1 VISRH
6 LGTASL
12 LLACACGKEESPA
25 GRVGAAS
32 ASNKPSS
39 IAPPTA
45 PPTPRQGMAY
55 IAPGALVVGTPP
67 SAYPRLADE
76 EVAGEQLIVGG
87 FYIDVFPYP
96 NEEGAIPLTN
106 VTNEEAAKLCAE
118 RSKRLCSELEWERA
132 CKGPDN
138 RIYEYG
144 DGYRPEP
151 CGTGTS
157 PALRPTG
164 LRVGCRSDF
173 GVRDLHGGVW
183 EWTRSPFGR
192 GTARGLISVR
202 GGNAPAGE
210 LAGRCANTIGRPPDL
225 RSPTIGFRCCVGADL
240 VPEVELPIRHA
251 RKLEARDRLDPKLV
265 PKLMQILP
273 DDAKEE
279 LAKHGTPEA
288 ERMWSWWPVGNDEL
302 VAMSVCAGSG
312 RRASC
317 GVIFARVLLGQPSP
331 LAWAHGGTW
340 SPMLD
345 AENDPRDLW
354 LLGGDDP
361 GAFRRR
367 VSYVWGKLTVG
378 ARERRIASV
387 KDRLQQERHGKPSA
401 SAPPSP
407 AKGARPA
414 VPANTSGR
422 K

>member
-1 VISRH
+1 
-6 LGTASL
+6 L
-12 LLACACGKEESPA
+12 LLALGCSKKETRPLPI
-25 GRVGAAS
+25 GATS
-32 ASNKPSS
+32 ASNRQSS
-39 IAPPTA
+39 IAPPT
-45 PPTPRQGMAY
+45 PLPTPRQGMVY

-67 SAYPRLADE
+67 GAYPRLPDE
-76 EVAGEQLIVGG
+76 EVAGEQLIVAG

-106 VTNEEAAKLCAE
+106 VSNEEAAKLCGE

-138 RIYEYG
+138 RLYEYG
-144 DGYRPEP
+144 DAYRPEP
-151 CGTGTS
+151 CGTGE
-157 PALRPTG
+157 PPLLRPTG
-164 LRVGCRSDF
+164 LKVGCRSDF
-173 GVRDLHGGVW
+173 GVRDLHGGMW

-192 GTARGLISVR
+192 GTARGLLSVR

-210 LAGRCANTIGRPPDL
+210 LVGRCANTIGRPPDL
-225 RSPTIGFRCCVGADL
+225 RSASIGFRCCVGPDL

-265 PKLMQILP
+265 SKLLEVLP
-273 DDAKEE
+273 DDAKDD
-279 LAKHGTPEA
+279 LRKHGTAEA
-288 ERMWSWWPVGNDEL
+288 DRMWSWWPAGNDEL
-302 VAMSVCAGSG
+302 VAVSVCAGSG

-317 GVIFARVLLGQPSP
+317 GVLFARVLLGKPSP

-387 KDRLQQERHGKPSA
+387 KDRLQQERHGKPGASA
-401 SAPPSP
+401 SASGAKGTKPTSPVKATTP
-407 AKGARPA
+407 AK
-414 VPANTSGR
+414 